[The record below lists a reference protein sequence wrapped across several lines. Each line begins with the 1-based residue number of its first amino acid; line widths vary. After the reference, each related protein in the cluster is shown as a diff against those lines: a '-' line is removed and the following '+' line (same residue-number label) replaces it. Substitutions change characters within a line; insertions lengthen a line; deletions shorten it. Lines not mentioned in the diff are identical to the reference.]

1 MEIRPAQKAD
11 SAVWERM
18 RQALWLSEPGEH
30 AREIARYFD
39 DEAREPLEV
48 LLAFDERGNAAGLIE
63 LSIRPY
69 AEGCMTDRVAFIE
82 GWYVE
87 PSSRRTGVGAA
98 LIRAAED
105 WARSQGCVELGSDA
119 EADNLESAAAHRA
132 LGFTETGVIRCF
144 LKPL

>member
-1 MEIRPAQKAD
+1 
-11 SAVWERM
+11 M
-18 RQALWLSEPGEH
+18 RQALWPSEPGKH
-30 AREIARYFD
+30 AHEIARYFD
-39 DEAREPLEV
+39 LGGTPQLLEV
-48 LLAFDERGNAAGLIE
+48 LLAYGEKDEAEGMVE

-69 AEGCMTDRVAFIE
+69 AEGCVSDRVAFVE

-87 PSSRRTGVGAA
+87 PSERLKGIGAA

-119 EADNLESAAAHRA
+119 EVENLGSAAAHRA

-144 LKPL
+144 RKEL

>member
-1 MEIRPAQKAD
+1 
-11 SAVWERM
+11 M
-18 RQALWLSEPGEH
+18 RQALWPSGPDEH

-39 DEAREPLEV
+39 RESREPLEV
-48 LLAFDERGNAAGLIE
+48 FLAFDERGNAIGLIE

-69 AEGCMTDRVAFIE
+69 AEGCVTDRVAFVE

-87 PSSRRTGVGAA
+87 SSARRAGVGAA

-105 WARSQGCVELGSDA
+105 WARSQGCIELGSDA
-119 EADNLESAAAHRA
+119 EVGNLESAAAHRA